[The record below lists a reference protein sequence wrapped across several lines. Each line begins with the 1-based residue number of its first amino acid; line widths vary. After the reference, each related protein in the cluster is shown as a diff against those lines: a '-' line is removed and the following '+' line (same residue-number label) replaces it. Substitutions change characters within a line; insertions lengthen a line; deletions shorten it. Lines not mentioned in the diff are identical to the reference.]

1 MHTGCVNISNY
12 LYEHMGMSFHAWKK
26 KCKEKAFLDWP
37 IAEEA

>member
-1 MHTGCVNISNY
+1 
-12 LYEHMGMSFHAWKK
+12 MGMSFHAWKK